1 MPDSVELIGLYEHG
15 LHNQCSVIA
24 ETTDFTQSLR
34 ARLIATFLSSLSFYT
49 NINIEFSND
58 ALVGTSSTHVLD

>member
-15 LHNQCSVIA
+15 LQNQCRVIA
-24 ETTDFTQSLR
+24 ETTDLTQSLK
-34 ARLIATFLSSLSFYT
+34 ARVIAAFPSCLSFSI
-49 NINIEFSND
+49 NINIKISND